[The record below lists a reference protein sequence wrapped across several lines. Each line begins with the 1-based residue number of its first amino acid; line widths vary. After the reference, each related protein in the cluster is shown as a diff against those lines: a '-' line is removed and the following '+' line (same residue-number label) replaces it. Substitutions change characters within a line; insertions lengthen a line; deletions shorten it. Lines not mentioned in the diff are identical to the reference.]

1 VTEDLPVALL
11 SLDQEKAFD
20 GVDWDFL
27 LRILEKLVLGSV
39 PGSNFFIRMLSQ
51 QSLLTAG
58 PPPFSPFPGCAT
70 RVPTFSLIVRFVH

>member
-1 VTEDLPVALL
+1 MALTGIFSSASWKNL
-11 SLDQEKAFD
+11 
-20 GVDWDFL
+20 
-27 LRILEKLVLGSV
+27 ILVLGSV